1 MASFVIQFLLLNE
14 KRNRKKIIS
23 FHLFSCS
30 IHPPILHQ
38 FFDTCI
44 VLNLIRFFFLVSK
57 LKQKKKAKNKSI
69 CILFMYIMK
78 II

>member
-14 KRNRKKIIS
+14 KKNRKKIIS

-44 VLNLIRFFFLVSK
+44 VLNLIRFSFFSFK
-57 LKQKKKAKNKSI
+57 TKTKKAKNKSI